1 MYFIR
6 VKSAISNLLIN
17 TMLPLIVPGV
27 AASTVLGA
35 TPLVQKVG
43 LKLGFV
49 DQPDARKIHR
59 KPIVRIGGIAIFS
72 GVFLA
77 WIATAKLFATPSEN
91 TLFLG
96 MLLGGLGFFATG
108 LLDDLFD
115 LSPFIRLGMQAL
127 LSIGVWSLGI
137 RLDALPLPGL
147 AETLPAW
154 LSLLV
159 TFLWLAGMANALN
172 WLDGMD
178 GLAAGTT
185 TVAAAVLAALSWS
198 THPGVAVM
206 ALGLCGGT
214 LGFLKYNAA
223 PARIF
228 MGDGGSYF
236 LGFAL
241 AALATVG
248 LPSEGSLTTALLPF
262 LVLLVPILDMTLVIA
277 ARLGDRKS
285 PFFPD
290 QRHIH
295 HRLMHAQCPKS
306 TVVWCI
312 YGLTLLSGLGA
323 IALLH
328 TSLGWWL
335 LGIDLTLFGLTI
347 PSLWPR
353 TAETVAGLPSVSQ

>member
-1 MYFIR
+1 
-6 VKSAISNLLIN
+6 
-17 TMLPLIVPGV
+17 MLQLIVPG
-27 AASTVLGA
+27 AAALTVIGL
-35 TPLVQKVG
+35 TPLVQHLG
-43 LKLGFV
+43 LKLGYV
-49 DQPDARKIHR
+49 DQPNARKIHR
-59 KPIVRIGGIAIFS
+59 HPIVRIGGIGIFA
-72 GVFLA
+72 GTFLA
-77 WIATAKLFATPSEN
+77 WLLVGQGTPGAAESP
-91 TLFLG
+91 LFLG
-96 MLLGGLGFFATG
+96 ILLGGLGFFATG

-115 LSPFIRLGMQAL
+115 LSPFVRLGLQAL
-127 LSIGVWSLGI
+127 LSTGVWSLGL

-147 AETLPAW
+147 TESLPTW

-159 TFLWLAGMANALN
+159 TFLWLAGMANAIN

-185 TVAAAVLAALSWS
+185 TVAALVLAAISGS
-198 THPGVAVM
+198 AHPGISLM
-206 ALGLCGGT
+206 ALGLGGGT

-236 LGFAL
+236 LGFSL
-241 AALATVG
+241 AAIAAVG
-248 LPSEGSLTTALLPF
+248 IPTDGSFTAALLPF
-262 LVLLVPILDMTLVIA
+262 MVLLIPVLDMTLVIG
-277 ARLGDRKS
+277 ARVSDRKS

-295 HRLMHAQCPKS
+295 HRLMYAQFPKT

-323 IALLH
+323 MALQH

-335 LGIDLTLFGLTI
+335 IGTDLTLFSLTI
-347 PSLWPR
+347 RSLWRPV
-353 TAETVAGLPSVSQ
+353 ETVASLPTVSQ

>member
-1 MYFIR
+1 
-6 VKSAISNLLIN
+6 
-17 TMLPLIVPGV
+17 MLPLIVPGV
-27 AASTVLGA
+27 AALTVLGA
-35 TPLVQKVG
+35 TPLVQKIG

-49 DQPDARKIHR
+49 DQPNARKIHR
-59 KPIVRIGGIAIFS
+59 QPIVRIGGIAIFT
-72 GVFLA
+72 GVFVA
-77 WIATAKLFATPSEN
+77 WIVTAKLFTISPEN
-91 TLFLG
+91 SLFLG

-108 LLDDLFD
+108 LLDDLFN

-127 LSIGVWSLGI
+127 LSIVVWGLGI

-159 TFLWLAGMANALN
+159 TFFWLAGMANAMN

-185 TVAAAVLAALSWS
+185 TAAAAILATLSWS
-198 THPGVAVM
+198 AHPDIAIM

-241 AALATVG
+241 AALAAVG
-248 LPSEGSLTTALLPF
+248 LPSENALTTALLPF
-262 LVLLVPILDMTLVIA
+262 LVLLIPILDMSLVIV

-295 HRLMHAQCPKS
+295 HRLIQAQCPKS
-306 TVVWCI
+306 MVVWCI

-323 IALLH
+323 IASLH
-328 TSLGWWL
+328 NPLGWWL
-335 LGIDLTLFGLTI
+335 LGIDLVLFSLTI

-353 TAETVAGLPSVSQ
+353 SAETVAGLPSASQ